1 MKISSMKLIRTISRI
16 FVGIVFVFSGF
27 VKGVDPLGTAY
38 RIQDYFIAYG
48 MEWAMP
54 LALFLSISLCALEF
68 MLGVSL
74 ILNLRLKQ
82 LSWVLLLLMS
92 FFTLVTFYDALYS
105 PVPDCGCFG
114 DAIILTNWQTFYKN
128 LVLMVF
134 VIIIFRSRKQFKS
147 LLENKGQNT
156 FIITSLV
163 VFTWFSI
170 YQHEH
175 LPMIDYREWKVGMD
189 ITPDDEIK
197 EEIYLIYK
205 NIKTGESQE
214 YLSPNYPWN
223 DSVWMSEWE
232 FVDQRIVEVGGD
244 QLHNLRFEDFNGE
257 DFTDI
262 ILSNPTYQFLLV
274 TWNVNEFPPKAILPI
289 QNLINEVNDQS
300 YQIQALSSSGRE
312 DINNFR
318 TKNQIKIPFYN
329 CDDIV
334 LKTMIRANPGIILLK
349 DGLILGKW
357 HYNDCPSM
365 DEIEKIYADF

>member
-1 MKISSMKLIRTISRI
+1 MKLARSISRI

-38 RIQDYFIAYG
+38 RIEDYFIAYG

-54 LALFLSISLCALEF
+54 LALFFSISLCALEF
-68 MLGVSL
+68 MLGVAL

-82 LSWVLLLLMS
+82 LSWILLLLMS

-134 VIIIFRSRKQFKS
+134 VFIIFRSRNHFKS
-147 LLENKGQNT
+147 LLESKGQNT
-156 FIITSLV
+156 FIITAIV
-163 VFTWFSI
+163 VFSWFSI
-170 YQHEH
+170 YQLEH

-189 ITPDDEIK
+189 ITPDEDIK
-197 EEIYLIYK
+197 EEIYLIYR
-205 NIKTGESQE
+205 NLETGGTQE

-223 DSVWMSEWE
+223 DSVWMSKWE

-244 QLHNLRFEDFNGE
+244 QLHNLRFENLNGD
-257 DFTDI
+257 DFTER
-262 ILSNPTYQFLLV
+262 ILSNPTYQFLV
-274 TWNVNEFPPKAILPI
+274 VSWNIDKFPAKAVLPI
-289 QNLINEVNDQS
+289 QNLVREVNENA
-300 YQIQALSSSGRE
+300 YQIQALTSSGRDE
-312 DINNFR
+312 INQFR
-318 TKNQIKIPFYN
+318 NENQIRIPFYN

-334 LKTMIRANPGIILLK
+334 LKTMIRANPGIILIK

-357 HYNDCPSM
+357 HYNDCPSIA
-365 DEIEKIYADF
+365 EIKAIYSDF